1 MRRMKHSQPSHT
13 APPGAAV
20 IKRGEYYEV
29 CFSRRGQRVATL
41 SADKSEALQRS
52 WNFWRVGGNP
62 ATHFSNLLTN
72 ALK

>member
-1 MRRMKHSQPSHT
+1 MPRKKHVPHG

-20 IKRGEYYEV
+20 IKRGEYFEV
-29 CFSRRGQRVATL
+29 AFSRRGQRVATL

-52 WNFWRVGGNP
+52 WNFWRVGGSP
-62 ATHFSNLLTN
+62 ATKFADLLTN